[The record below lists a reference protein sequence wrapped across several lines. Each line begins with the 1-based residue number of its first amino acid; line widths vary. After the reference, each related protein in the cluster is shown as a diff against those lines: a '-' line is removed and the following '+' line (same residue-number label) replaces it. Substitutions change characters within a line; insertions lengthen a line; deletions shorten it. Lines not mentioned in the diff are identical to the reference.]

1 MQISNCSTN
10 YNINNSN
17 NNLKYSFLNSN
28 LSKPKINTNYI
39 KSNNQSIVYN
49 KKQIRARTSKPSP
62 LNIHNKLIKHSIN
75 NIPTVVLNI
84 NNNNNI
90 ISNNIKNI
98 PKSEIK
104 NKEINNLNK
113 STQKIKSH
121 NFSNINNY
129 LLSSSSTAIN
139 NNIMTNNLKSNKE
152 KSNLKNNS
160 YILGNSN
167 NNTLKKQKTKSNNL
181 NNHSNINN
189 IKKRNSK
196 LDNNYIVNI
205 IKKLNINNYKTNPVT
220 TKHSRKPSK
229 ENININTNNI
239 NNFSNNINN
248 NNNNYLNS
256 HQNYITNYNTNF
268 NINTNNNISNYNSK
282 KQSNNNTNNNSMK
295 NSQSHSTSINK
306 PNKIKNLMMPGMKNF
321 YSKYSVFSNFTTSTN
336 SNLIK
341 NNNNTTTTHNNNN
354 NNNNNINN
362 INSYK
367 SNINNII
374 LKKNNNHNSNL
385 KHNNNNNNIS
395 LLSKSYAYNN
405 NNNYDNNNINITNQN
420 NNQNKSIIEIN
431 NITNKKNNN
440 NKLNNLKIQSSLTTK
455 KIVKNYYYEN
465 INININ
471 LQNNIFPL
479 STTANN
485 TINKKMNNNNNIN
498 NSLLNYKTNNNIN
511 NLNNNIH
518 NNSLSHSKSKSNIE
532 KDIDLKFHINNYNN
546 YIFNLNQKLYTNLN
560 SRFSSKKNSNNKLSK
575 NNKKNKHSHSNTL
588 TKSDIKDKSHYNPII
603 KKPITSTSSLLH
615 SESKIYKNTNNNKKI
630 NEKKIR
636 NYSYKSNN
644 INNLSLSLSSIRD
657 FNYYKSESK
666 KISDYIKNYYNYYK
680 EYPKTKINFYKIGR
694 RIGHGAFGKVNIA
707 LHTLCGKIVAIKS
720 FNKNKDFYSKSQILY
735 EIKIMKKIRE
745 CKNVVKIFETF
756 ENKKYF
762 CIVME
767 NIPGGNLLN
776 IINKMTKLSEKISKI
791 IFYQLIITI
800 KYLHNLNIIHR
811 DIKPDNI
818 LLDLNNNI
826 KLSDFGISLQIKK
839 NIYIKDHVGTP
850 AFLAPEILIK
860 NDIGYEPYKTDI
872 WSSGVVLFYMLTGIF
887 PFRGNSEDELHKNII
902 KGKFPK
908 LNDFNL
914 SNECIDL
921 IYKILEINPNKRIN
935 IDDILNHSWFNDF
948 NFNLNYYDIN
958 LFTNAEKIIYSKL
971 MIDYRIGNKEELME
985 NFTYKNIESDLED
998 ENQNNES
1005 FSLILTPYNSKIKK
1019 YYNDEEN
1026 FDNDLIFENN
1036 IMKFLPKVNELNR
1049 NYEIN
1054 YNKDA
1059 DQGYVRKNFI
1069 KNNRGG
1075 SINNSINE
1083 NNNNNIIINK
1093 NEIENNNNNNVS
1105 DNNKINKNN
1114 VKNIEIKNDKKFLED
1129 EENNMIFKIDEN
1141 IVNEIVNFGY
1151 NKDYIIKSLE
1161 KNLLNYATA
1170 SYYLILSNQ
1179 QNINNNF
1186 NSN

>member
-1 MQISNCSTN
+1 
-10 YNINNSN
+10 
-17 NNLKYSFLNSN
+17 
-28 LSKPKINTNYI
+28 
-39 KSNNQSIVYN
+39 
-49 KKQIRARTSKPSP
+49 
-62 LNIHNKLIKHSIN
+62 
-75 NIPTVVLNI
+75 
-84 NNNNNI
+84 
-90 ISNNIKNI
+90 
-98 PKSEIK
+98 
-104 NKEINNLNK
+104 
-113 STQKIKSH
+113 
-121 NFSNINNY
+121 
-129 LLSSSSTAIN
+129 
-139 NNIMTNNLKSNKE
+139 
-152 KSNLKNNS
+152 
-160 YILGNSN
+160 
-167 NNTLKKQKTKSNNL
+167 
-181 NNHSNINN
+181 
-189 IKKRNSK
+189 
-196 LDNNYIVNI
+196 
-205 IKKLNINNYKTNPVT
+205 
-220 TKHSRKPSK
+220 
-229 ENININTNNI
+229 
-239 NNFSNNINN
+239 
-248 NNNNYLNS
+248 
-256 HQNYITNYNTNF
+256 
-268 NINTNNNISNYNSK
+268 
-282 KQSNNNTNNNSMK
+282 
-295 NSQSHSTSINK
+295 
-306 PNKIKNLMMPGMKNF
+306 
-321 YSKYSVFSNFTTSTN
+321 
-336 SNLIK
+336 
-341 NNNNTTTTHNNNN
+341 
-354 NNNNNINN
+354 
-362 INSYK
+362 
-367 SNINNII
+367 
-374 LKKNNNHNSNL
+374 
-385 KHNNNNNNIS
+385 
-395 LLSKSYAYNN
+395 
-405 NNNYDNNNINITNQN
+405 
-420 NNQNKSIIEIN
+420 
-431 NITNKKNNN
+431 
-440 NKLNNLKIQSSLTTK
+440 
-455 KIVKNYYYEN
+455 
-465 INININ
+465 
-471 LQNNIFPL
+471 
-479 STTANN
+479 
-485 TINKKMNNNNNIN
+485 
-498 NSLLNYKTNNNIN
+498 
-511 NLNNNIH
+511 
-518 NNSLSHSKSKSNIE
+518 
-532 KDIDLKFHINNYNN
+532 
-546 YIFNLNQKLYTNLN
+546 
-560 SRFSSKKNSNNKLSK
+560 
-575 NNKKNKHSHSNTL
+575 
-588 TKSDIKDKSHYNPII
+588 
-603 KKPITSTSSLLH
+603 
-615 SESKIYKNTNNNKKI
+615 
-630 NEKKIR
+630 
-636 NYSYKSNN
+636 
-644 INNLSLSLSSIRD
+644 
-657 FNYYKSESK
+657 
-666 KISDYIKNYYNYYK
+666 
-680 EYPKTKINFYKIGR
+680 
-694 RIGHGAFGKVNIA
+694 
-707 LHTLCGKIVAIKS
+707 
-720 FNKNKDFYSKSQILY
+720 
-735 EIKIMKKIRE
+735 MKKKRE

-762 CIVME
+762 YIVME

-1036 IMKFLPKVNELNR
+1036 IMKFLPKVNEFNR

-1083 NNNNNIIINK
+1083 NNNNNIINK
-1093 NEIENNNNNNVS
+1093 NEIENNNNNNIS